1 MKRTIDTETI
11 STQPAPKIDE
21 DYGSIGSVVTIK
33 SSLTQNTDLYAWGPA
48 IKALDTGKTDD
59 YADQFQ
65 CLTVLVD
72 TEDAAKRIA
81 EDGVNMYFGDAG
93 DTERSGT
100 GMRITFARSSIY
112 MYFDDGEGNA
122 KDTTYYPRNDCSL
135 GDATLT
141 NNKATFTIP
150 DNVNLYYYSD
160 LLVGIYVKSSSK
172 EYIYSLPVSG
182 SGVASSAKILLPDDT
197 ETYIKYTRNS
207 NTLTVE
213 FGADTGDYKKID
225 ATLRNY

>member
-1 MKRTIDTETI
+1 MKRTIDTEVI
-11 STQPAPKIDE
+11 STESAPKIDE

-33 SSLTQNTDLYAWGPA
+33 SSLTQNTDLYCWGPA

-65 CLTVLVD
+65 CLAVLVD
-72 TEDAAKRIA
+72 TDDAVKRIA
-81 EDGVNMYFGDAG
+81 EGGVNMYFGDAG
-93 DTERSGT
+93 DTERNGH
-100 GMRITFARSSIY
+100 GIRITFKPDRIY
-112 MYFDDGEGNA
+112 MYSNDGIGVETA
-122 KDTTYYPRNDCSL
+122 EYYPLNPCSL

-150 DNVNLYYYSD
+150 DDVNLYYYSD
-160 LLVGIYVKSSSK
+160 LLVGIYVKDSWK
-172 EYIYSLPVSG
+172 EYLYSLPVDHRG
-182 SGVASSAKILLPDDT
+182 IASSAKILLPDGT
-197 ETYIKYTRNS
+197 ETYIKYTKNS